1 MQGIFDPRFAFHV
14 RPTLETSHLATVRI
28 SRNSGD
34 GGFTDEGW
42 SDGQNDT
49 IYEGK
54 ARWQKVGQTTKRDFT
69 EDFAQFNRVR
79 VQIMMENVKKF
90 DPDFTG
96 FKPNDKVEL
105 VVNESNPT
113 SEGEVVYYWGDPTSS
128 NAWLFTLN
136 CQQNMKQEG

>member
-14 RPTLETSHLATVRI
+14 RPTLATSHLAEIRI
-28 SRNSGD
+28 TRNSGD

-42 SDGQNDT
+42 SDGKDVI

-79 VQIMMENVKKF
+79 VQIMMEAVKKF
-90 DPDFTG
+90 DPDFSG
-96 FKPNDKVEL
+96 FKPNDKIEL
-105 VVNESNPT
+105 VVNASNPD
-113 SEGEVVYYWGDPTSS
+113 SQGDVVYVWGEPTSS
-128 NAWLFTLN
+128 NAWLYTIN
-136 CQQNMKQEG
+136 CQQNMKQIG